1 VNNILK
7 TANADDT
14 KLEHEFKND
23 DFIAKRER
31 NKNKKILFYSILG
44 TSGFL
49 MMVAILSSLY
59 VLMCSK
65 ATTQEVA
72 ILTIMTTAPIILS
85 LALMRYTYDGSKTE
99 LPQPT
104 LMLNIGKEFA
114 TVLTSVFKRA

>member
-1 VNNILK
+1 MNNILK